1 MLTNKKKNYKDTVS
15 PDINV
20 FTCTIGRRATQ
31 AKYFVGDPGQIVSML
46 EQLNNAKH
54 RVKADQTKKK
64 MAGMKSLANFG
75 NLHFGS
81 LVDTS
86 HN

>member
-1 MLTNKKKNYKDTVS
+1 MNKVKNYKDNVS

-31 AKYFVGDPGQIVSML
+31 AKYFVGDPGQIVTML
-46 EQLNNAKH
+46 DQLNNAKH
-54 RVKADQTKKK
+54 RVKADRNKKK
-64 MAGMKSLANFG
+64 VAGMKSLANFG
-75 NLHFGS
+75 NLQFGK

-86 HN
+86 HD